1 MPDPGGYKDDGVGG
15 GGGGLGLA
23 GPSIGSVGSSMGFFF
38 IIFPDLFT
46 EAGKQTPPLMLD

>member
-1 MPDPGGYKDDGVGG
+1 MPDPGGYKDDGIG